1 VRQLLKRYFI
11 LSLTDITMVEMQV
24 ALEICKSKQD
34 WEGREPSIF
43 LIVATGHLLIS
54 YNRKDENHVF
64 MKENEGV
71 SLLSLNNSHFRHQME
86 IYGQI

>member
-1 VRQLLKRYFI
+1 
-11 LSLTDITMVEMQV
+11 MVEMQV